1 MPTKS
6 KMFFA
11 KSNRPISSLICLAA
25 QFLTVP
31 AWLGMTLPSTAATIP
46 TSYRNQYRSCV
57 GRLLDIDISPEA
69 AASACA
75 AALRPTDLSKCVA
88 KIEQQTAIASQDAL
102 ATCRQVRRP
111 NELAN
116 CVVGISRNIEEDAIG
131 SVLNYCGRSLLPE
144 RYAECVVGLRIE
156 ADFTPTD
163 AMNSCIDA
171 SDRLGAVSPTFIPE
185 NQTPLSE
192 PTSTPIAPENQT
204 PLIQPA
210 PTTPAVPED
219 LTPSIPDTPTPEN
232 QTSPEQQVPTTSVN
246 PG

>member
-11 KSNRPISSLICLAA
+11 KVSDRPISSLICLAA

-31 AWLGMTLPSTAATIP
+31 AWLVMTLPSTAATIP
-46 TSYRNQYRSCV
+46 TSYRNQYRSCA
-57 GRLLDIDISPEA
+57 GRLLDVGISPEA

-88 KIEQQTAIASQDAL
+88 KIEQQTAIASVDAL
-102 ATCRQVRRP
+102 ATCTQVRRP

-116 CVVGISRNIEEDAIG
+116 CVVGISRNAEEDAVG
-131 SVLNYCGRSLLPE
+131 SILNYCGRSLLPE
-144 RYAECVVGLRIE
+144 RFAECVVGLRIE

-163 AMNSCIDA
+163 AMTSCIDA

-185 NQTPLSE
+185 NQTPLSQ
-192 PTSTPIAPENQT
+192 PTSTPIEPENQT

-210 PTTPAVPED
+210 PTTPVPE
-219 LTPSIPDTPTPEN
+219 LTPSPDTPTPEN
-232 QTSPEQQVPTTSVN
+232 QTSPQQTPTTTSVN

>member
-1 MPTKS
+1 
-6 KMFFA
+6 MFFA
-11 KSNRPISSLICLAA
+11 KSNHPISSLICLAA
-25 QFLTVP
+25 QLTVP
-31 AWLGMTLPSTAATIP
+31 AWLAMTLPSTAATIP

-57 GRLLDIDISPEA
+57 GRLLDVGISPEA

-102 ATCRQVRRP
+102 ATCTQVRRP

-116 CVVGISRNIEEDAIG
+116 CVVGISRNAEEDTVG
-131 SVLNYCGRSLLPE
+131 SILNYCGRSLLPE
-144 RYAECVVGLRIE
+144 RFAECVVGLRIE

-210 PTTPAVPED
+210 PATPSVPE
-219 LTPSIPDTPTPEN
+219 LTPSPDTPTPDN
-232 QTSPEQQVPTTSVN
+232 QTSPQQAPTTTSVN
-246 PG
+246 PD